1 LLAKTR
7 RLTKIP
13 RRIGRLLFAAT
24 VASAV
29 AGGAA
34 FYRHPSETGRQLLRL
49 RLLLSGACEET
60 VDVRGLPVR
69 YFESLPSTP
78 RPDPETLVLVHG
90 FGASAETWSLVLP
103 RLRGERRILAPDLAG
118 FGRTPIPPEG
128 MGFSVLTDYLSWFL
142 DVVGAQKIALV
153 GNSLGGAVAIRYAA
167 EHPERVD
174 HLFLLD
180 SAGLHGEATIAAV
193 QPKTREEARR
203 TVRNVSGTDFR
214 HLPRFILDDVV
225 RRAQEPARQQY
236 RDSGEPT
243 DVLRYLPRIEAPTT
257 IVWGERDGLI
267 PTEHAYRVH
276 EAIEGSELIVLPD
289 TGHVPQFQSP
299 RRVADIINRSL
310 RH

>member
-1 LLAKTR
+1 VKTR
-7 RLTKIP
+7 SSSKSP
-13 RRIGRLLFAAT
+13 RPIGRFLFAAT
-24 VASAV
+24 LASGL
-29 AGGAA
+29 AGGVV
-34 FYRHPSETGRQLLRL
+34 FYRYPSATGCQLLRL
-49 RLLLSGACEET
+49 RLLLSGASEET

-90 FGASAETWSLVLP
+90 FEDSAETWSLVLP

-203 TVRNVSGTDFR
+203 TTSSRMKRGRWRKSVPETFR
-214 HLPRFILDDVV
+214 TV

-267 PTEHAYRVH
+267 PTGHADRMH

-289 TGHVPQFQSP
+289 TGHVPQLQSP

>member
-1 LLAKTR
+1 LRVKTR
-7 RLTKIP
+7 SSSKIP
-13 RRIGRLLFAAT
+13 RPMGRLLFAAT
-24 VASAV
+24 LASGV
-29 AGGAA
+29 AGGVA

-49 RLLLSGACEET
+49 RLLLSGASEHT
-60 VDVRGLPVR
+60 VNVKGLPVR

-78 RPDPETLVLVHG
+78 RPASETLVLVHG
-90 FGASAETWSLVLP
+90 FGDSAETWSLVLP

-128 MGFSVLTDYLSWFL
+128 MSFSVLTDYLGWFL
-142 DVVGAQKIALV
+142 DAVDAQKTALV

-167 EHPERVD
+167 EHPDRVD

-180 SAGLHGEATIAAV
+180 SAGLHGEETIAAV

-203 TVRNVSGTDFR
+203 TVRNVSGTNFR
-214 HLPRFILDDVV
+214 RLPRFILDDVV

-243 DVLRYLPRIEAPTT
+243 DVLRYLPRIKAPTV
-257 IVWGERDGLI
+257 IVRGERDGLI
-267 PTEHAYRVH
+267 PTEHANRMD
-276 EAIEGSELIVLPD
+276 EAIEGSELIFLPG
-289 TGHVPQFQSP
+289 TGHVPQLQAP
-299 RRVADIINRSL
+299 RRVADIIHRTL

>member
-1 LLAKTR
+1 VKTR
-7 RLTKIP
+7 SSSKIP
-13 RRIGRLLFAAT
+13 RLMGRLLFAAALGSGL
-24 VASAV
+24 V
-29 AGGAA
+29 GGVV
-34 FYRHPSETGRQLLRL
+34 FYRHPSAAGRQLLRL
-49 RLLLSGACEET
+49 RLLLSGASEKT

-69 YFESLPSTP
+69 YFEYLPSTP
-78 RPDPETLVLVHG
+78 RPDLETLVLVHG
-90 FGASAETWSLVLP
+90 FGDSAETWSLVLP

-128 MGFSVLTDYLSWFL
+128 MSFSVLTDYLGWFL
-142 DVVGAQKIALV
+142 DAVDAQQTSLA

-167 EHPERVD
+167 DHSERVD

-180 SAGLHGEATIAAV
+180 SAGLHGKAAIAAV
-193 QPKTREEARR
+193 QPKTREEARQ
-203 TVRNVSGTDFR
+203 TVRNVSGTNFR

-236 RDSGEPT
+236 RDSDEPT
-243 DVLRYLPRIEAPTT
+243 DVLQYLPRIEAATT

-267 PTEHAYRVH
+267 PTEHANRLH

-289 TGHVPQFQSP
+289 TGHVPQLQAP
-299 RRVADIINRSL
+299 RRVADIINRRL

>member
-1 LLAKTR
+1 M
-7 RLTKIP
+7 
-13 RRIGRLLFAAT
+13 
-24 VASAV
+24 
-29 AGGAA
+29 A

-49 RLLLSGACEET
+49 RLLLSGASEET
-60 VDVRGLPVR
+60 VDVRGLPVH

-78 RPDPETLVLVHG
+78 HPDLETLVLVHG
-90 FGASAETWSLVLP
+90 FGDSAETWSLVLP
-103 RLRGERRILAPDLAG
+103 RLRGERRILASDLAG

-128 MGFSVLTDYLSWFL
+128 MSFSVLTDYLGWFL
-142 DVVGAQKIALV
+142 DAVSAQKIALV
-153 GNSLGGAVAIRYAA
+153 GNSLDGAVAIRYAA
-167 EHPERVD
+167 EHPKRVD

-214 HLPRFILDDVV
+214 RLPRFILDDVV
-225 RRAQEPARQQY
+225 RRAQEPARRQY
-236 RDSGEPT
+236 RVSGEPT

-267 PTEHAYRVH
+267 PTEHADRMH
-276 EAIEGSELIVLPD
+276 KATEGSELTVLPD
-289 TGHVPQFQSP
+289 TGHVPQLQAP
-299 RRVADIINRSL
+299 RRVADIIHRRL

>member
-1 LLAKTR
+1 LRGKTR
-7 RLTKIP
+7 GSSKILRP
-13 RRIGRLLFAAT
+13 MGRLLFAAT
-24 VASAV
+24 LASGV
-29 AGGAA
+29 AGGVA
-34 FYRHPSETGRQLLRL
+34 FYRHPSESGRRLLRL
-49 RLLLSGACEET
+49 RLLLYGASEHT
-60 VDVRGLPVR
+60 VDVRGLSVR

-78 RPDPETLVLVHG
+78 RPDLGALVLVHG
-90 FGASAETWSLVLP
+90 FGDSAETWSLVLP
-103 RLRGERRILAPDLAG
+103 RLRSERRILAPDLAG
-118 FGRTPIPPEG
+118 FGRTPIPAEG
-128 MGFSVLTDYLSWFL
+128 MSFSVLTDYLSRFL
-142 DVVGAQKIALV
+142 DAVGAQKIALV

-180 SAGLHGEATIAAV
+180 SAGLHGEATIAVV

-203 TVRNVSGTDFR
+203 TIRNVSGTDFR

-243 DVLRYLPRIEAPTT
+243 DVLRYFPRIEAPTT

-267 PTEHAYRVH
+267 PTEHADRMH

-289 TGHVPQFQSP
+289 TGHVPQLQAP

>member
-1 LLAKTR
+1 VKSR
-7 RLTKIP
+7 SSRKIP
-13 RRIGRLLFAAT
+13 RPMGRLLFAAT
-24 VASAV
+24 LASGL
-29 AGGAA
+29 AGGVA

-49 RLLLSGACEET
+49 RLLLSGASEHT
-60 VDVRGLPVR
+60 VDTRGLTVR

-78 RPDPETLVLVHG
+78 RPDLGTLVLVHG
-90 FGASAETWSLVLP
+90 FGDSAETWSLVLP

-128 MGFSVLTDYLSWFL
+128 MSFSVLTDCLGRFL
-142 DVVGAQKIALV
+142 DAVGAQKIALA

-203 TVRNVSGTDFR
+203 TVRNVAGTDFR

-225 RRAQEPARQQY
+225 RRAREPARQQY

-257 IVWGERDGLI
+257 IVWGERDGPI
-267 PTEHAYRVH
+267 PTEHAHRMH

-289 TGHVPQFQSP
+289 AGHVPQLQAP
-299 RRVADIINRSL
+299 RRVADIIHTSL
-310 RH
+310 RR